1 MDLINPQP
9 PPFLSGRACP
19 EFAEG
24 VGDGLFFLNLEVNTT
39 LRSTLQL
46 LRFHFS
52 FFLMPVY
59 FFALSQVNHIS
70 RYNAV
75 LVFFILHLLVYP
87 ASNGYNS
94 YMDRDTSPIGGLKN
108 PLQPTRQLF
117 IVTVWMDII
126 AVIVSLFITWEF
138 ALGIFLYIM
147 ASRAYSYRKIRLK
160 KFPITGYLTV
170 IIFQGAVTFFLVYH
184 GADSNHTTQV
194 PVISMVAASLL
205 IGGFYPLTQIYQHE
219 DDIKDGVKTISYK
232 LGYTG
237 TFIFT
242 GIVYVLAFCMLG
254 LQFSLNLEWTR
265 FIILQAF
272 MFPVLVYFFVW
283 FRKVFKNRK
292 EANFKNTMR
301 MNLLASLCTNTGF
314 ITLLILRIIE

>member
-1 MDLINPQP
+1 M
-9 PPFLSGRACP
+9 
-19 EFAEG
+19 
-24 VGDGLFFLNLEVNTT
+24 NTI

-52 FFLMPVY
+52 FFLMPVF

-70 RYNAV
+70 RNNAI
-75 LVFFILHLLVYP
+75 LIFILLHLLVYP

-117 IVTVWMDII
+117 VVTVCMDLT
-126 AVIVSLFITWEF
+126 ALAMSFFITWIF
-138 ALGIFLYIM
+138 AVGILLYIL
-147 ASRAYSYRKIRLK
+147 ASRAYSYRRIRLK

-170 IIFQGAVTFFLVYH
+170 VIFQGAVTFFLIFH
-184 GADSNHTTQV
+184 GADSNHTLHV
-194 PVISMVAASLL
+194 PVISMLASSLL

-219 DDIKDGVKTISYK
+219 EDLKDGVQTISYK

-242 GIVYVLAFCMLG
+242 GIVYALAFLMLG
-254 LQFSLNLEWTR
+254 LQFFLNLEMKE
-265 FIILQAF
+265 FIILQTF
-272 MFPVLVYFFVW
+272 MLPVLVYFFIW
-283 FRKVFKNRK
+283 FRKVYKNKK

-301 MNLLASLCTNTGF
+301 MNLLASVCTNLGF
-314 ITLLILRIIE
+314 ITILIMHLIE